1 MIARLRAWFAALTA
15 RERGMVSLALGLAL
29 AIALAQGV
37 VVPLCRAWLAARD
50 THALAMAR
58 SARLL
63 HDLAEIPPPMALRPV
78 DVVRLTRR
86 AAQAGVHLA
95 PPLAQGDGL
104 ALSGQGTSAAIFT
117 WLESLRDQGVVV
129 RRLTLTPL
137 PGEGWPAR
145 WACFQRGLRQ
155 AQPERR
161 VMGIGWQGA
170 NYWAGW
176 RMLGV
181 SA

>member
-15 RERGMVSLALGLAL
+15 RERSMVSLALGLAL

-104 ALSGQGTSAAIFT
+104 ALSGQGTSAAVLA
-117 WLESLRDQGVVV
+117 WLESLHDQGAVV
-129 RRLTLTPL
+129 RRLTLNPV
-137 PGEGWPAR
+137 PGGGLACEVGVVPAGG
-145 WACFQRGLRQ
+145 FDKLSPNG
-155 AQPERR
+155 
-161 VMGIGWQGA
+161 G
-170 NYWAGW
+170 
-176 RMLGV
+176 
-181 SA
+181 